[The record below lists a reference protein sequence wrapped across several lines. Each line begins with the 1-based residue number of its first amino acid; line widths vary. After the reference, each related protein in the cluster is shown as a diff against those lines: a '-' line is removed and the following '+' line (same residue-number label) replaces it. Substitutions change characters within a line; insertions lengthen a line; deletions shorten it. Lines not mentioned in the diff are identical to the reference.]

1 MYAIIS
7 KLDPE
12 SATTVNKLW
21 RTLCD
26 ACGLTAIYNMPLPHL
41 TWMVAED
48 LAIKKSTP
56 ILSQI
61 TEEAT
66 TLTLHTF
73 GLGVFTGEKPVLYL
87 PVVKSIEMISLHEKI
102 WDQVFPFSKDQ
113 KLYYSPDL
121 WVPHITLA
129 INDLTE
135 ENLACAI
142 NAIAFDTI
150 ENFIRIDNLAIAR
163 YENKKAG
170 DILEQFQFCKSDSP
184 QKEVL

>member
-12 SATTVNKLW
+12 SSTIVNKHW
-21 RTLCD
+21 RKLCE
-26 ACGLTAIYNMPLPHL
+26 ACGLTAIYNLPLPHL

-48 LAIKKSTP
+48 LAVKKSAP
-56 ILSQI
+56 IIAQI
-61 TEEAT
+61 SENESP
-66 TLTLHTF
+66 LTLHTF

-102 WDQVFPFSKDQ
+102 WDQVFSFSKDQ
-113 KLYYSPDL
+113 KLYYSPKL

-135 ENLACAI
+135 ENLSCAV
-142 NAIAFDTI
+142 NALAFDTI
-150 ENFIRIDNLAIAR
+150 ELFIQIRNLAIAR
-163 YENKKAG
+163 YEDKKAG
-170 DILEQFQFCKSDSP
+170 DILEQFNFPDLSSKS
-184 QKEVL
+184 QEIL